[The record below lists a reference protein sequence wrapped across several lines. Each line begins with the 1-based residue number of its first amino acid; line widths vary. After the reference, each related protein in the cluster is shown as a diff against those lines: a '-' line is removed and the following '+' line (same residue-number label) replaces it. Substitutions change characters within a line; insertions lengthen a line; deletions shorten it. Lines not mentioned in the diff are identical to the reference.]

1 MRREDAR
8 RLLGVALDATA
19 DEVERAFR
27 HRVRTAHPDGGGDA
41 ATFRRLVEARTALT
55 TAPAASGRSTT
66 RLVVRHALV
75 RRLVRALRARLP
87 GASAPRVH

>member
-1 MRREDAR
+1 VRREDAR

-19 DEVERAFR
+19 DDVDRAFR
-27 HRVRTAHPDGGGDA
+27 RRVRTAHPDRGGDA
-41 ATFRRLVEARTALT
+41 ATFRRLVEARTTLT

-75 RRLVRALRARLP
+75 RRLVRAVRARLP
-87 GASAPRVH
+87 GAPPPRVR